1 MIVAALLGVYGCGGS
16 GSSSGGGGTQMDQ
29 IMWPSRGGGE
39 TSQLPPAVETGRVVF
54 QSQSGE
60 SCCVAVDPSLLSGSG
75 ARGLAI
81 LNDLPVGP
89 ATVTVSGFT
98 TDFAPAVPGIVDTCS
113 TVPANAAMPCDPM
126 RVAAPAFE
134 SAAIPVTILAG
145 VQTNL
150 GDVPMDA
157 LPFLF
162 DFVPAQGTDAPAP
175 VQFALTVVDAATNIR
190 RDSVELEVSFPAPEQ
205 PGATASPFRVLS
217 KRVTLNL
224 SPCADGTNQPCS
236 PQGTLQLA
244 GFSATGTA
252 PELPEGQVEAHIT
265 AENLGNP
272 PRDLDFRYSF
282 NVLAT
287 PTATATATPT
297 AAETSALSARDD
309 VTAPALEG
317 AAPSAPGG
325 GAERTTDGAQNSS
338 IGVDAPGAH
347 AEIPPTP
354 TATPTPGGTT

>member
-1 MIVAALLGVYGCGGS
+1 
-16 GSSSGGGGTQMDQ
+16 
-29 IMWPSRGGGE
+29 
-39 TSQLPPAVETGRVVF
+39 
-54 QSQSGE
+54 
-60 SCCVAVDPSLLSGSG
+60 
-75 ARGLAI
+75 
-81 LNDLPVGP
+81 
-89 ATVTVSGFT
+89 
-98 TDFAPAVPGIVDTCS
+98 
-113 TVPANAAMPCDPM
+113 
-126 RVAAPAFE
+126 
-134 SAAIPVTILAG
+134 VTILAG

-162 DFVPAQGTDAPAP
+162 DFTPAQDTDAPAP

-190 RDSVELEVSFPAPEQ
+190 SDSVELEVSFTAPQ
-205 PGATASPFRVLS
+205 TPGATASPFRVLS
-217 KRVTLNL
+217 KRVALTL
-224 SPCADGTNQPCS
+224 SPCADGTGQPCS
-236 PQGTLQLA
+236 PQGNLELA
-244 GFSATGTA
+244 GFAATGTA

-297 AAETSALSARDD
+297 AAQTSALSALDG
-309 VTAPALEG
+309 VTPPALEG

-325 GAERTTDGAQNSS
+325 DAGRETAGAQDSPV
-338 IGVDAPGAH
+338 GVDAPGAQV
-347 AEIPPTP
+347 EIPPTP